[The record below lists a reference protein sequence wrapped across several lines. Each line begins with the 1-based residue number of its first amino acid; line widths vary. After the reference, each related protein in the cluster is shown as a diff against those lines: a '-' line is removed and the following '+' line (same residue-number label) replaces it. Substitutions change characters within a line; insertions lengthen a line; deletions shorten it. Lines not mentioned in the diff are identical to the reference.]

1 MNWISPTGLSPCA
14 AIPTQSPLI
23 RASDSGVSKTR
34 STPKRCCKPAVARK
48 TPPLTPTSSP
58 KTTTLGSSAR
68 ARASAKLIASTS
80 VTSGILVLDFLTLA
94 GIGARQSG
102 IEMVEHGFR
111 WTRPDCQI
119 TLDRRIYAFLA
130 FMGDFLLLRLI
141 PTHPADEISPQSGNR
156 LLLPALLDFLR
167 RAITRRIIS
176 CGVVAESIGDGLD
189 KARPF
194 PRTSRRDRHVD
205 CSAYGNNIVAVH
217 LLSA

>member
-1 MNWISPTGLSPCA
+1 M
-14 AIPTQSPLI
+14 PTQSPLI

-34 STPKRCCKPAVARK
+34 STPKRCCNPAVARN

-102 IEMVEHGFR
+102 
-111 WTRPDCQI
+111 
-119 TLDRRIYAFLA
+119 
-130 FMGDFLLLRLI
+130 
-141 PTHPADEISPQSGNR
+141 NR

-189 KARPF
+189 EARPF

-217 LLSA
+217 LLSAK